1 MRQIGLQLL
10 LLLFSSIYLYS
21 TPPIDVA
28 ENYYFINPTFE
39 NEPDLLKQA
48 NELYIQGKYDQAIVA
63 YTNLAKKN
71 QKPSAHLFKKL
82 ALSHAARSHAS
93 ESVNY
98 LEESL
103 LTVFNTNILMDSGFD
118 TIRNSEPFVALQ
130 EKYTPTFTIWS
141 FMYLYVALIGFYIAI
156 ILHFKKKIDGVAK
169 VLISGFIFI
178 HSFFILHICLNITNY
193 QYEFPHSYLMSTV
206 FSFAYG
212 PLLYFYFKRITQQYS
227 FKKKDLLHLLPTLG
241 LLVYLAPLYLLSSDG
256 KMVLMLNR
264 VSGGLNPSDSTYMSL
279 IVVLKFASLV
289 IYGYLIHKLYVSAKQ
304 HKDLSTVNKKW
315 QRNIFFIHVAYIATY
330 GLYGVLI
337 SNHIGSGF
345 FYHLPIVSMSL
356 MVLFL
361 GFSASV
367 QPSVFSGLYSF
378 ENHLFFKY
386 EKSGLTKSLSQE
398 LRENLKRL
406 FDDEKIYK
414 QNDISLESL
423 AEKLNTTR
431 HNASQVINEQFKM
444 NFHELVNRYRI
455 EEAKY
460 ILEQDRK
467 KSLNIIDVAYEV
479 GFNNKVTFNKAFKK
493 DTQLTPS
500 QFQRSRL
507 QLM

>member
-21 TPPIDVA
+21 IPPIDIA
-28 ENYYFINPTFE
+28 ENYYFVSPTFE
-39 NEPDLLKQA
+39 NESDLLKRA
-48 NELYIQGKYDQAIVA
+48 NELYIQGKYEQAIDA
-63 YTNLAKKN
+63 YTNLVETN
-71 QKPSAHLFKKL
+71 QTPSAQLFKKL
-82 ALSHAARSHAS
+82 ALSHAAQLQAEKSTQ
-93 ESVNY
+93 Y
-98 LEESL
+98 IEESL
-103 LTVFNTNILMDSGFD
+103 LTTFNANILMDSGFD
-118 TIRNSEPFVALQ
+118 SIRNTPSFVALE
-130 EKYTPTFTIWS
+130 EKYTPNFTVWS
-141 FMYLYVALIGFYIAI
+141 FMYLYVALIGFYVAI
-156 ILHFKKKIDGVAK
+156 ILHFKKKIDPVAK
-169 VLISGFIFI
+169 TLISGFIFI

-193 QYEFPHSYLMSTV
+193 QYEFPHSYLMSTA
-206 FSFAYG
+206 FSFSYG
-212 PLLYFYFKRITQQYS
+212 PLLYFYFKRITQQYTL
-227 FKKKDLLHLLPTLG
+227 KKKDLLHLLPTVA
-241 LLVYLAPLYLLSSDG
+241 LLVYLLPIYILSGDG
-256 KMVLMLNR
+256 KLTLMLDR
-264 VSGGLNPSDSTYMSL
+264 VTGGLNPGDATYMSL

-289 IYGYLIHKLYVSAKQ
+289 IYGYLIHKLYQNAKL
-304 HKDLSTVNKKW
+304 HKDLSTVNKRW
-315 QRNIFFIHVAYIATY
+315 QRNIFFIHAAYIATY

-337 SNHIGSGF
+337 SNHIASGF
-345 FYHLPIVSMSL
+345 FYHLPIATMSL

-398 LRENLKRL
+398 LRENLKHL

-431 HNASQVINEQFKM
+431 HNASQVINEQFGM

-460 ILEQDRK
+460 ILEQDIK

>member
-10 LLLFSSIYLYS
+10 LILFSSIYLYS
-21 TPPIDVA
+21 IPPIDIA
-28 ENYYFINPTFE
+28 ENYYFVHPTFE
-39 NEPDLLKQA
+39 NEPDLLKRA
-48 NELYIQGKYDQAIVA
+48 NGFYTQGKYDLAIVA
-63 YTNLAKKN
+63 YTNLVKQN
-71 QKPSAHLFKKL
+71 ETPSAQVLKKL
-82 ALSHAARSHAS
+82 ALSHAAQAEPE
-93 ESVNY
+93 ESVRY

-103 LTVFNTNILMDSGFD
+103 LTTFNSNILMDSGFD
-118 TIRNSEPFVALQ
+118 AIRNSKSFVAL
-130 EKYTPTFTIWS
+130 EKKYTPNITIWS
-141 FMYLYVALIGFYIAI
+141 FMYLYVALIGFYIAM
-156 ILHFKKKIDGVAK
+156 ILHFKKKIDPVAK
-169 VLISGFIFI
+169 ILISGFIFI
-178 HSFFILHICLNITNY
+178 HSFFIFHISLNITNY
-193 QYEFPHSYLMSTV
+193 QYELPHSYLMSTA
-206 FSFAYG
+206 FSFMYG
-212 PLLYFYFKRITQQYS
+212 PLLYFYFKRITQKYS
-227 FKKKDLLHLLPTLG
+227 FKKSDLLHLLPTV
-241 LLVYLAPLYLLSSDG
+241 LLLAYLTPIYVLSADG
-256 KMVLMLNR
+256 KLGLMLNR
-264 VSGGLNPSDSTYMSL
+264 VNGGLNPGDAAYMSI

-289 IYGYLIHKLYVSAKQ
+289 IYGYLIHKLYQNAKQ
-304 HKDLSTVNKKW
+304 HKDLSKINKKW

-337 SNHIGSGF
+337 SNHIASGF
-345 FYHLPIVSMSL
+345 FYHLPIATMSL

-406 FDDEKIYK
+406 FDTEKIYK
-414 QNDISLESL
+414 QNDISLEFL

-431 HNASQVINEQFKM
+431 HNASQVINEQFGM

-460 ILEQDRK
+460 ILEKDSKR
-467 KSLNIIDVAYEV
+467 SLNIIDVAYEV

-500 QFQRSRL
+500 QFQRSCL
-507 QLM
+507 ELV